1 MSSQISSTA
10 PFVDVDAGKRKKKLI
25 IVGVV
30 IAAGLTVGALA
41 IGLGVGFGQKK
52 TQETAT
58 ATAPTPPAET
68 ETETT
73 TKTESTPPA
82 ETKTKTAETETKTK
96 TADTVTDVAVTG
108 PGPTPNVRYIRIMRV
123 EPSGQNE
130 NIINISELSV
140 YGPGMKQ
147 LPLVDGTVHR
157 LWANNPNYN
166 WNQLKDSILVGFAS
180 TANDPDS
187 RITADLGSAQ
197 TVHEIV
203 VNNRTDAGTERII
216 GCELLLLDEKE
227 RVLRRW
233 AFKDAGKA
241 AKVYK
246 VGVSTSMKLVAA

>member
-30 IAAGLTVGALA
+30 IAAVLAVGALA

-52 TQETAT
+52 TEETAK

-68 ETETT
+68 EMETETETT
-73 TKTESTPPA
+73 TKT
-82 ETKTKTAETETKTK
+82 TAAT
-96 TADTVTDVAVTG
+96 DTVTDVAVTG

-166 WNQLKDSILVGFAS
+166 WNQLKDGILLGFAS
-180 TANDPDS
+180 TANHPDS